1 MRVLASGGG
10 LPAGDDLK
18 RLRRM
23 YETKRLEQ
31 TKRFK
36 QALQKIVKEERET
49 WFPEKKKPEEPLDV
63 EVVDD

>member
-1 MRVLASGGG
+1 MRVLASSG
-10 LPAGDDLK
+10 LPVGEDLK

-23 YETKRLEQ
+23 YESKRLEQ

-36 QALQKIVKEERET
+36 EALQKIVKEERET
-49 WFPEKKKPEEPLDV
+49 WFPKKKKSENDPLEV